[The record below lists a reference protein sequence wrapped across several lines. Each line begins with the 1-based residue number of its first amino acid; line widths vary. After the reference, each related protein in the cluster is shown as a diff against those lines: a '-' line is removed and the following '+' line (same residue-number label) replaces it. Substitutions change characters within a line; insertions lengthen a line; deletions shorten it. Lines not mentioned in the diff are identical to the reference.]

1 MDIEDIILIILLVAS
16 VTFNICMYYRNKWL
30 AYKLEKAKRKYLSY
44 RADAIKQEAE
54 RLIANGKTNNY
65 KEIDKNGVHSVK
77 GGHNVYAIKI
87 GGTNENNKRKNET
100 K

>member
-30 AYKLEKAKRKYLSY
+30 AYKLEKAKRKFLQWK
-44 RADAIKQEAE
+44 ADLVKQDAAK
-54 RLIANGKTNNY
+54 LIEQSEEK
-65 KEIDKNGVHSVK
+65 K
-77 GGHNVYAIKI
+77 
-87 GGTNENNKRKNET
+87 NENNKRKNET